1 MFPPSVSFSGL
12 SRPIMGLMR
21 KGVLL
26 LVCLFGVLSL
36 RAQTNLLQ
44 LRSFGV
50 TAFSGAQPQARLLSA
65 SDGFLYGT
73 TPFGG
78 SNGVGTIFRIGRDG
92 KGIAILK
99 QLSFTNSGATPYAGL
114 IEGKD
119 GFLYG
124 TTFSGGAR
132 GLGTV
137 FKVSKDGQTYT
148 VLKSFGTSFGDGS
161 YPRTALVESF
171 NGFLY
176 GTTTQGGSAGNG
188 AVFRIA
194 RDGSSYSVIYSF
206 QGGQSD
212 GDSPNSALV
221 EGPNQEGF
229 LYGTTYAGGTND
241 VGTVYRLNT
250 NGGSFKLLLSPSLAP
265 GSPEL
270 IEGGV
275 VVGKTDGLLYGVSRF
290 GGTNDTGT
298 LFRLDRTGGGF
309 TILRHFGLFDDA
321 RYPGSELL
329 EASDG
334 LLYGVT
340 AEGGTNANKGTVFKM
355 NRTGSGYAVI
365 KHFGSGGA
373 DGIEPRAGLIEIT
386 NALFGLTA
394 QGGLSGDGAL
404 VRLNR
409 DGTGYATL
417 FGFSAAGGDG
427 FTLDQT
433 VLVRPDGNLFGVTRD
448 GGAEGGGTLYRIHR
462 SGTNYT
468 VLRNFGP
475 GATNLLN
482 PAGPLIDGLDGYFYG
497 TALFG
502 GANNFGG
509 VYRIGTNGTGFQIV
523 RSFSALAAD
532 GRQSSGSL
540 LLGSDGALYG
550 TTRLGGSSSTG
561 MVYRLTRDGN
571 EFLPIHNFVNDTS
584 DGAGPRNGVVEA
596 GGFLYGVTPYGGTT
610 DWGVLFRVGNF
621 GDGYQVL
628 RRFGVASDD
637 GRDPSG
643 GLLKASD
650 GRLYGVTR
658 VGGSAGLG
666 TVFRYDPATSGY
678 AVLVSITNA
687 ATQGYLPVGRLV
699 EGTDGL
705 VYGTMSAGGSFNVG
719 TLYRMAKD
727 GSGFTTVYHFGVP
740 GEGRLP
746 VAGLAAGGGSLF
758 GTTFAGGEVNLG
770 TLFQFVAPPPAP
782 TIVAHPQP
790 VITAPG
796 LPVLL
801 SVSATASGPVVFQWQ
816 RNGVE
821 ISGATASNYVID
833 PVAFTNGG
841 SYRVVVSSAGGSVN
855 STNASVVVFSSTRS
869 GNTPQLQ
876 IAGPA
881 GRPLTVLSKTDL
893 QSATPWQTF
902 SNVVMQGGLQT
913 VTDPD
918 SGVRSE
924 RYFRAVLP

>member
-1 MFPPSVSFSGL
+1 
-12 SRPIMGLMR
+12 
-21 KGVLL
+21 
-26 LVCLFGVLSL
+26 
-36 RAQTNLLQ
+36 
-44 LRSFGV
+44 
-50 TAFSGAQPQARLLSA
+50 LLSA